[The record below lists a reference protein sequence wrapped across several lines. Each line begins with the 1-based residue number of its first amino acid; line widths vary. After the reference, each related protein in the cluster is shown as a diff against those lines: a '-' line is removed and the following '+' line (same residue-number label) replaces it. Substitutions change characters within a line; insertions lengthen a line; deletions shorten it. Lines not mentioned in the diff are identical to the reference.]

1 MRSHRDSS
9 EIRPL
14 SRGIVMRITSVLVAA
29 ALTSLLTA
37 CAAVGAVSG
46 AASVAGSVISTT
58 ADVIGG
64 AARTVSGSSDSSD
77 SKSK

>member
-1 MRSHRDSS
+1 MRAIS
-9 EIRPL
+9 I
-14 SRGIVMRITSVLVAA
+14 LVAA
-29 ALTSLLTA
+29 ALASMLGG
-37 CAAVGAVSG
+37 CAAVSAVGS

-64 AARTVSGSSDSSD
+64 AAHTVTGGSDSGD